1 MSMYSS
7 HIKLYTG
14 SFTEIQRLKL
24 DLHDAE
30 IQFIVKNN
38 CRARRKA
45 KLAALNDRI
54 ELSIFTRDT
63 AEASEILN
71 KIKAELN

>member
-1 MSMYSS
+1 MYSS
-7 HIKLYTG
+7 HIKLHTG

-30 IQFIVKNN
+30 IPFIVKNN
-38 CRARRKA
+38 RRASRRSKN
-45 KLAALNDRI
+45 AALNDQV

-63 AEASEILN
+63 KEASQILA